1 MRYLIIFLTLFLF
14 IACESDSTSANND
27 AVHQDRAEQA
37 AEAAGESA
45 TLMDEVESDIE
56 TVEMLDDV
64 ELNEVE
70 QSKLGK
76 FASDF
81 QDIALVHKTAET
93 PLYKKGQKVLQK
105 GILDDFNIYLIYD
118 EETGFGELY
127 RIHTVPEM
135 AFRALLYD
143 SSMTLIDMKFTP
155 EDLSDDEF
163 KEHHVYRRYDSSI
176 MLETFVAN
184 YYLNEVDQYDR
195 PIDYDAD
202 FTSTYQDGAAISQI
216 EKSIERNSDF
226 SGRFYRKITRDDQ
239 TYSEFVRTFNGDG
252 TGSWTRTLPSG
263 IEVNG
268 TFNVVRDDLDGGYT
282 RDVTLPAGFFFS
294 AISAVAEFELDT
306 LNHVLKGSITKIYT
320 YSTGG
325 SDTFYVDIHR
335 EFEEYNYRVRE
346 TSITLL
352 GTTGVESDLLVSR
365 DETGGKLS
373 GSWKS
378 PSGRFS
384 TFDGYRY
391 AGNMGFMGIFMYAS
405 ESAYDDGANPLVTTQ
420 LETFPGSGGLGTI
433 TIGDETYTFTFDSS
447 GRLTLRRL
455 GQILRTIELHI

>member
-1 MRYLIIFLTLFLF
+1 
-14 IACESDSTSANND
+14 
-27 AVHQDRAEQA
+27 
-37 AEAAGESA
+37 
-45 TLMDEVESDIE
+45 
-56 TVEMLDDV
+56 
-64 ELNEVE
+64 
-70 QSKLGK
+70 
-76 FASDF
+76 
-81 QDIALVHKTAET
+81 
-93 PLYKKGQKVLQK
+93 
-105 GILDDFNIYLIYD
+105 
-118 EETGFGELY
+118 
-127 RIHTVPEM
+127 
-135 AFRALLYD
+135 
-143 SSMTLIDMKFTP
+143 MTLIDMKFTP

-320 YSTGG
+320 YSAGG

-335 EFEEYNYRVRE
+335 EFEEDNYRVRE